1 MEMMY
6 FFPLSSLSL
15 AIVEVTSKKLRLK
28 KKSVTQKI
36 EVEEAK
42 PEEPEQKVTFKIT
55 KKKKSV
61 AEMELKTEPEKE
73 PEAFKVQLKKRK
85 KKKVHQAQEV
95 EERIPVEE
103 VTEFSR
109 TPTEVIEFID
119 IEDGLPSTEITT
131 EGLTSLH
138 LAWLQ
143 CERGASF
150 MAFFDIDNFWAR
162 SCKDLF
168 SVVWVNAYASY
179 N

>member
-1 MEMMY
+1 MTSIYSVFRFNLGWFLCNCCSLYHFPSY
-6 FFPLSSLSL
+6 FYPYQFLE
-15 AIVEVTSKKLRLK
+15 EVTTKKLQLK
-28 KKSVTQKI
+28 RKSVTQKI
-36 EVEEAK
+36 ELEEAK

-103 VTEFSR
+103 TTEFSG

-131 EGLTSLH
+131 EGV
-138 LAWLQ
+138 
-143 CERGASF
+143 
-150 MAFFDIDNFWAR
+150 IY
-162 SCKDLF
+162 
-168 SVVWVNAYASY
+168 VWMRLCITCDRMPELIYSRKG
-179 N
+179 